1 MEGNKQSTFL
11 CRALAA
17 SIAVLIT
24 GFLGLGVRAFA
35 SADTTKF
42 IFSVVFAISVV
53 VFAMYFLIRR
63 LTRELKYRSLFAPRS
78 QRGLKLMLP
87 LPASEAEK
95 LAVRYQQ

>member
-1 MEGNKQSTFL
+1 MKSKTSSTFL
-11 CRALAA
+11 CRALVL

-35 SADTTKF
+35 SADTTRF

-53 VFAMYFLIRR
+53 VFAVYFLLRR
-63 LTRELKYRSLFAPRS
+63 ITRELKYRSLFAPHS
-78 QRGLKLMLP
+78 QRGLKPMLP
-87 LPASEAEK
+87 LPASGAEK

>member
-1 MEGNKQSTFL
+1 MKSKTSSTFL
-11 CRALAA
+11 CRALVI

-35 SADTTKF
+35 NADTAKF

-53 VFAMYFLIRR
+53 VLAVYFLLRR
-63 LTRELKYRSLFAPRS
+63 VTRELKYQSLFGPRP
-78 QRGLKLMLP
+78 QRRLKLMLP
-87 LPASEAEK
+87 LPASDAKK